1 MTEIKRSTPRS
12 SAPGRFVLWLIVA
25 FVLLVL
31 DRITKAAVI
40 NTLAYGSF
48 VHVTPFFNLCHVRNT
63 GAAFSFLGDAGG
75 WQIFAFA
82 GIALLV
88 TAACLFFLWRQAKRN
103 LFACAMA
110 LVISGALGNLWDR
123 LVYGYVTD
131 FLDFHA
137 FGYHWPAFNVAD
149 ICICIGAALLVF
161 DELRREK

>member
-63 GAAFSFLGDAGG
+63 GAAFSFLGEAGG

-88 TAACLFFLWRQAKRN
+88 TAACLFFLWRHAK
-103 LFACAMA
+103 
-110 LVISGALGNLWDR
+110 R
-123 LVYGYVTD
+123 LVYGFVTD

-149 ICICIGAALLVF
+149 VCICIGAALLVF
-161 DELRREK
+161 DEFRREK

>member
-88 TAACLFFLWRQAKRN
+88 TAACLFFLWRHAKRN
-103 LFACAMA
+103 LFACSMA
-110 LVISGALGNLWDR
+110 LVILGALGNLWDR

-161 DELRREK
+161 DEFRREK

>member
-1 MTEIKRSTPRS
+1 MTVIKRSTPRS

-40 NTLAYGSF
+40 DTLANGAF

-88 TAACLFFLWRQAKRN
+88 AAACLFFLWRHAKRN
-103 LFACAMA
+103 LFACSMA

-123 LVYGYVTD
+123 LVYGFVTD

-149 ICICIGAALLVF
+149 VCICIGAALLVF
-161 DELRREK
+161 DEFRREK

>member
-1 MTEIKRSTPRS
+1 MTVIKRSTPRS

-40 NTLAYGSF
+40 DTLAYGAF

-88 TAACLFFLWRQAKRN
+88 AAACLFFLWRHAKRN
-103 LFACAMA
+103 LFACSMA

-123 LVYGYVTD
+123 LVYGFVTD

-149 ICICIGAALLVF
+149 VCICIGVALLVF
-161 DELRREK
+161 DEFRREK

>member
-1 MTEIKRSTPRS
+1 MTVIKRSTPRS

-25 FVLLVL
+25 LVLLVL

-40 NTLAYGSF
+40 DTLAYGAF

-88 TAACLFFLWRQAKRN
+88 TAACLFFLWRHAKRN
-103 LFACAMA
+103 LFACSMA
-110 LVISGALGNLWDR
+110 LVI
-123 LVYGYVTD
+123 
-131 FLDFHA
+131 
-137 FGYHWPAFNVAD
+137 
-149 ICICIGAALLVF
+149 
-161 DELRREK
+161 

>member
-31 DRITKAAVI
+31 DRITKAVVI

-88 TAACLFFLWRQAKRN
+88 TAACLFFLCRHAKRN
-103 LFACAMA
+103 LFACSMA

-123 LVYGYVTD
+123 LVYGFVTD

-161 DELRREK
+161 DEFRREK

>member
-88 TAACLFFLWRQAKRN
+88 TAACLFFLWHHAKRN
-103 LFACAMA
+103 LFACSMA

-123 LVYGYVTD
+123 LVYGFVTD

-161 DELRREK
+161 DEFRCEK

>member
-1 MTEIKRSTPRS
+1 MTVNDRKIPRGA
-12 SAPGRFVLWLIVA
+12 APGRFILWTAAALL
-25 FVLLVL
+25 LLVL
-31 DRITKAAVI
+31 DRVTKIAVI
-40 NTLAYGSF
+40 DNLAYGAF

-63 GAAFSFLGDAGG
+63 GAAFSFLGQAGG

-82 GIALLV
+82 AVAVIV
-88 TAACLFFLWRQAKRN
+88 CAACFFFLWRNARRT
-103 LFACAMA
+103 LFACSMS

-149 ICICIGAALLVF
+149 ICICLGAAFLVY
-161 DELRREK
+161 DEFRRN

>member
-1 MTEIKRSTPRS
+1 MIR
-12 SAPGRFVLWLIVA
+12 A
-25 FVLLVL
+25 FVP
-31 DRITKAAVI
+31 
-40 NTLAYGSF
+40 
-48 VHVTPFFNLCHVRNT
+48 VTPFFNLCHVRNT

-88 TAACLFFLWRQAKRN
+88 TAACLFFLWRHAKRT
-103 LFACAMA
+103 LFAFSMS

-149 ICICIGAALLVF
+149 ICICIGAAFLVF
-161 DELRREK
+161 DEFRREK

>member
-12 SAPGRFVLWLIVA
+12 SAPWRFVLWLIAA

-40 NTLAYGSF
+40 DTLAYGAF

-88 TAACLFFLWRQAKRN
+88 TAACLFFLWRHAKRN
-103 LFACAMA
+103 LFACSMA

-123 LVYGYVTD
+123 LVYGFVTD

-161 DELRREK
+161 DEFRREK

>member
-1 MTEIKRSTPRS
+1 MTVIKRSTPRS

-25 FVLLVL
+25 LVLLVL

-40 NTLAYGSF
+40 DTLAYGAF

-88 TAACLFFLWRQAKRN
+88 TAACLFFLWRHAKRN
-103 LFACAMA
+103 LFACSMAM
-110 LVISGALGNLWDR
+110 VISGALGNLWDR
-123 LVYGYVTD
+123 LVHGFVTD

-149 ICICIGAALLVF
+149 VCICIGAALLVF
-161 DELRREK
+161 DEFRREK

>member
-1 MTEIKRSTPRS
+1 MTVIKRSTPRS

-25 FVLLVL
+25 LVLLVL

-40 NTLAYGSF
+40 GTLAYGAF

-88 TAACLFFLWRQAKRN
+88 AAACLFFLWRHAKRN
-103 LFACAMA
+103 LFACSMA

-123 LVYGYVTD
+123 LVYGFVTD

-149 ICICIGAALLVF
+149 VCICIGAALLVF
-161 DELRREK
+161 DEFRREK